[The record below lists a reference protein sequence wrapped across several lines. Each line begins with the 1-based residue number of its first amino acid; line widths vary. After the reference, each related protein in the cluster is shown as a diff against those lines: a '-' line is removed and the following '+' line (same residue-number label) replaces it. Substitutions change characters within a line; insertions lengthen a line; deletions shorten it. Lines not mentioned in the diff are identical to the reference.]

1 MDRTF
6 ANAEPNKAMSPQS
19 SNPTYDLPPTT
30 YRIWLVLAV
39 SILLALPSFGAVTFT
54 ANTKSTE
61 GGDVAVRALV
71 SGSRA
76 KVIFLES
83 GGKIAQNGDYM
94 LSPDEGNTLYMISP
108 ATRTYTRYDTRT
120 MLAGM
125 GQMVQGLRGTMKV
138 TFESPKVEK
147 LLEEDGGLIA
157 GLPTRH
163 YRYRTSYVVSMHVT
177 GDKKATTEIEED
189 IWTTTNLTDPALSI
203 WLKKEPA
210 PTGDQQLDDMIK
222 AEMSKV
228 QGFPLRRITVTHMHD
243 ATGAER
249 DSRVEMQVT
258 ELKKVEVA
266 ETEFVIPK
274 SYKQVPNKRLFDE
287 EK

>member
-1 MDRTF
+1 MEMIVKDPRTTP
-6 ANAEPNKAMSPQS
+6 AGTSELNR
-19 SNPTYDLPPTT
+19 PTSDLPPTT
-30 YRIWLVLAV
+30 SLRVL
-39 SILLALPSFGAVTFT
+39 LLIASFVITLPCFAAVTFT
-54 ANTKSTE
+54 AKTQSTE
-61 GGDVAVRALV
+61 GGDVSVRAFV

-76 KVIFLES
+76 KVVFLQA
-83 GGKIAQNGDYM
+83 GNKVAQAGDYM
-94 LSPDEGNTLYMISP
+94 LSPDRGTTLYLISP
-108 ATRTYTRYDTRT
+108 ATRSYTRYDTRS

-125 GQMVQGLRGTMKV
+125 GQMVQGMRGMMKV

-189 IWTTTNLTDPALSI
+189 IWTTTHLTDPALAI

-210 PTGDQQLDDMIK
+210 PTGDEQLDGMIK

-243 ATGAER
+243 ATGAEHNG
-249 DSRVEMQVT
+249 RVEMQVT
-258 ELKKVEVA
+258 ELKKVAVA
-266 ETEFVIPK
+266 EREFVIPK
-274 SYKQVPNKRLFDE
+274 SYKEVPNKRLFDE
-287 EK
+287 EQ